1 MEDTTTSTQIVEES
15 FSLEAGD
22 PEVDDE
28 DTGIINEEFIPIDEE
43 EEEEEDSEFEANC
56 SSESDNDEE

>member
-1 MEDTTTSTQIVEES
+1 MILKLMMKTLVL
-15 FSLEAGD
+15 F
-22 PEVDDE
+22 
-28 DTGIINEEFIPIDEE
+28 INEEFIPID